1 MIAQLNYHFQKEK
14 KKLISLKMSLL
25 KEELIYKTLK
35 IHLDHMYTVAKMTTK
50 DFMIENKNNV
60 LKITILRLCMERE

>member
-14 KKLISLKMSLL
+14 KKLINLKMNLL
-25 KEELIYKTLK
+25 KEELICKTLK
-35 IHLDHMYTVAKMTTK
+35 IHLDHMCTVAKMMTK
-50 DFMIENKNNV
+50 DFMIESKNNA